1 LRLRILLLI
10 VFGSATI
17 GCAPM
22 VSRSRDLVFSVT
34 GVVTTEGGA
43 GLEGAEVTLE
53 VNGPVYQAITPVKT
67 ARRQTDNAGGFV
79 FMFIS
84 HASGVGHNVTV
95 RKAGFEPETLAGS
108 APPAGH
114 HTIRLRRVVVS
125 SPPASPAS

>member
-1 LRLRILLLI
+1 MRLRILLLI

-34 GVVTTEGGA
+34 GVVTTEGGV
-43 GLEGAEVTLE
+43 GL
-53 VNGPVYQAITPVKT
+53 
-67 ARRQTDNAGGFV
+67 GGFV
-79 FMFIS
+79 FMYIS
-84 HASGVGHNVTV
+84 HASGVGYNVTV